1 MARGK
6 LRRGLGIAGLTA
18 IAAMVSATLLA
29 LGLLLY
35 TEGGTRLAVEI
46 GRRLYDDSIPG
57 GVTVGSISGRL
68 GDRFLMRGVTLRD
81 RAGTPLISVREL
93 EVEWSPLSMLGGR
106 LIVER
111 VTIRGAEVRLD
122 RGLSGAG
129 FADLAPVETAPA
141 TIARGLGPDLP
152 FALLARVRLEDAT
165 VSLAGADGNS
175 EAIAHVAALELSL
188 AATATRARLTVV
200 NASGSAPSAGSADL
214 DFAVDWDEPI
224 VMLTGLRATTDF
236 GSLSI
241 RVAAFDVTAQVG
253 VVEAFVDVDAGAVK
267 ELFGISLE
275 QDVAIPVS
283 AFGGPE
289 SFRASLAVMDGP
301 EVAIE
306 ISATGSARPVLD
318 VRATMDSAGGV
329 QIAAI
334 HSVLDRRLSD
344 GRVERACAAVE
355 IDDLS
360 LLTGALSHLF
370 DLPEIG
376 GALGIEA
383 TCGHESGALVCR
395 GDARGRDLR
404 FGANGVRS
412 ANLDLGL
419 RPLDPALPFDAHLA
433 ADGLE
438 LSGLR
443 ISHLDATAAG
453 TTDEM
458 DVALRAAA
466 SGGDLLRARATVDL
480 RDGVAVT
487 LRQLSGRYRGTTAQL
502 ARPATVS
509 YRQGSL
515 AVRDLELRI
524 AGGTVTVDG
533 DVRRDAESDFT
544 ARIAGVRLE
553 RLATLVPGLDL
564 AGEID
569 ARLVVEGTMRS
580 PRATLSASVRRLSRR
595 ELVLG
600 DVELFASMSK
610 SRLFVDLE
618 NEDGIAESL
627 RLLAEAEIVFS
638 PQGARAIRFARGGFN
653 DVELVAKGLRLD
665 LLRTLLPGV
674 EIDGVADVDARLRGG
689 PDNPYVRLEIGS
701 RKVAWRGVV
710 VAPFELLAEH
720 SDGAI
725 AAELRMDGGPA
736 GRIEA
741 VGQVP
746 IRITLDAPPL
756 WRRDRSHEVDASAVG
771 LDLHTLRQI
780 AAWNGV
786 EIGELP
792 VDGLVDLKAVLKGT
806 PSSPV
811 LEALLSSGDLSWRS
825 QRLGGTKVRLELGRG
840 RARLH
845 AQVVQAEG
853 RWADLVASAPC
864 DIEIQPFEFRW
875 DNRGAHELRLQAV
888 GIDKAVLSPFLEA
901 PAGSDL
907 RLDMVLDGAG
917 NIDEFAV
924 RGEWNGRALFEKG
937 DTVPFRGTA
946 AADLRHQ
953 SVHLEIGSPGSTVAS
968 VTARTEIAVGELL
981 RGEGRPED
989 VPLAAKIRMPGLDLK
1004 PLGFL
1009 LPTGLYGIEG
1019 MLRGDVVVDG
1029 TIGAPRVRG
1038 YATLEDGAITVV
1050 EMGQRLRNI
1059 DVRASM
1065 DGRRIVFREMTF
1077 SSGEGRGTA
1086 DGELVLSD
1094 GGSTRV
1100 SVDARLRQFPFVKP
1114 GLPNLT
1120 LDSKVT
1126 FSATRDRKS
1135 TEALIALRGTRI
1147 KLLTKTPSRAPAR
1160 LPPAGEITFL
1170 SLETGVAPEAL
1181 PDSRVDDSKDSRP
1194 LKLVI
1199 DVSDPIE
1206 ITGPDVSMR
1215 WSGSVTAASASGR
1228 NAVSGRIAAEGGR
1241 FWLLNNSFVID
1252 SGEVSLPATGPL
1264 DPYIRLVARTE
1275 TQAALV
1281 TVEIKGRLSRPDLTL
1296 TSDPAM
1302 NQYQILTL
1310 LLTGRSDTGEG
1321 GENGEEVRAQAASL
1335 LLALNNP
1342 VLEQQLNDRLG
1353 VDRIGLSMGED
1364 VDEPVVAVGKRL
1376 GRHFY
1381 VETEYHHNAPST
1393 ENRAGG
1399 RVEYYINPRW
1409 SIETFYGDA
1418 NKGGIDLFWHKRF
1431 GRPKPKPRPL
1441 VLPAEPEAA
1450 ASTP

>member
-46 GRRLYDDSIPG
+46 GRRLYDDAIPG

-141 TIARGLGPDLP
+141 AIAHGLGPDLP

-214 DFAVDWDEPI
+214 NFVVDWDEPI

-236 GSLSI
+236 GSLSV

-306 ISATGSARPVLD
+306 ISAGGSIRPALD
-318 VRATMDSAGGV
+318 VLVMMDSAGGV

-334 HSVLDRRLSD
+334 HSVLDRRPSD

-360 LLTGALSHLF
+360 LPVAALSHLF
-370 DLPEIG
+370 DLPEMG
-376 GALGIEA
+376 GRLAIEA
-383 TCGHESGALVCR
+383 RYERASGAPSYR
-395 GDARGRDLR
+395 GDA
-404 FGANGVRS
+404 
-412 ANLDLGL
+412 
-419 RPLDPALPFDAHLA
+419 HLT
-433 ADGLE
+433 ADRLE
-438 LSGLR
+438 LSGVR

-458 DVALRAAA
+458 DVALRAAI

-487 LRQLSGRYRGTTAQL
+487 LRRLSGRYRGTTAQL

-509 YRQGSL
+509 YRKGSL

-533 DVRRDAESDFT
+533 DVRRDAASDFT
-544 ARIAGVRLE
+544 ARVAGVRLE

-627 RLLAEAEIVFS
+627 RLLAEIEIAFS
-638 PQGARAIRFARGGFN
+638 PHAARAIRFARGGFN

-665 LLRTLLPGV
+665 LLRTLLPEV

-701 RKVAWRGVV
+701 RRVAWRGVV

-725 AAELRMDGGPA
+725 VAELRMDGGPA

-741 VGQVP
+741 VGQIPV
-746 IRITLDAPPL
+746 RITLDAPPL
-756 WRRDRSHEVDASAVG
+756 WRRDRPHEVDASAVG
-771 LDLHTLRQI
+771 LDLHALRQI

-792 VDGLVDLKAVLKGT
+792 VAGLVDLKAVASGT

-811 LEALLSSGDLSWRS
+811 LEALLSSDDLSWRS

-845 AQVVQAEG
+845 AQVVLAKG

-864 DIEIQPFEFRW
+864 DLEIQPFEFRW

-888 GIDKAVLSPFLEA
+888 GIDKAALSPFWEA

-917 NIDEFAV
+917 NIDDFAV

-946 AADLRHQ
+946 AADLRRQ
-953 SVHLEIGSPGSTVAS
+953 SVNLEIGSPGSTVAS

-989 VPLAAKIRMPGLDLK
+989 APLAAKIRMPGLDLK

-1029 TIGAPRVRG
+1029 TIGAPRSRG
-1038 YATLEDGAITVV
+1038 YLALEEGAVTIV
-1050 EMGQRLRNI
+1050 EMGQRLRHINLK
-1059 DVRASM
+1059 AELE
-1065 DGRRIVFREMTF
+1065 GRRIVFRDMTF
-1077 SSGEGRGTA
+1077 SSGEGRGRA

-1094 GGSTRV
+1094 GGSMRV

-1126 FSATRDRKS
+1126 FSVTRDRKS
-1135 TEALIALRGTRI
+1135 TEASIALRGTRI
-1147 KLLTKTPSRAPAR
+1147 KLLTKTPTRAPAR
-1160 LPPAGEITFL
+1160 LPPAGDITFL
-1170 SLETGVAPEAL
+1170 SLETGVDPAAL
-1181 PDSRVDDSKDSRP
+1181 PDSRVDDSKDARP

-1199 DVSDPIE
+1199 DASDPIE

-1296 TSDPAM
+1296 TSDPSM

-1321 GENGEEVRAQAASL
+1321 GENGDEVRAQAASL

-1393 ENRAGG
+1393 ENRTGG
-1399 RVEYYINPRW
+1399 RVEYYINPQW

-1431 GRPKPKPRPL
+1431 GRPKPKPKPRIDGS
-1441 VLPAEPEAA
+1441 
-1450 ASTP
+1450 STSF